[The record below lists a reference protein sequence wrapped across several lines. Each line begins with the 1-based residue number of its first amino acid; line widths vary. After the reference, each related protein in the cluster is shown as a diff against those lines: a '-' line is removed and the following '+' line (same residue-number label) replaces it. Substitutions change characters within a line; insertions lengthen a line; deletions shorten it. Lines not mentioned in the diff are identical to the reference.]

1 MRVLIITIVLFAT
14 TAWAN
19 PANNPGPTA
28 MQRVGIY
35 DQCNRFMYALEE
47 YRSWYYDRGGC
58 NQVTLKENGITD
70 WSGCDA
76 AVRKKLDAYKRHMVA
91 LEVACI
97 NSAFKQSKISQ
108 SCIDEVMPDTE
119 GLFP

>member
-1 MRVLIITIVLFAT
+1 MRAFAIAILLIAG
-14 TAWAN
+14 TAWAD
-19 PANNPGPTA
+19 PADNPGPTA
-28 MQRVGIY
+28 MQRAAIY
-35 DQCNRFMYALEE
+35 SSCVEHVKAVYE
-47 YRSWYYDRGGC
+47 YRTWYYNRGGC
-58 NQVTLKENGITD
+58 NQVTLKENGVTD

-76 AVRKKLDAYKRHMVA
+76 AVRKKLDAYERHMIA

-97 NSAFKQSKISQ
+97 NSAFKQAKISQ